1 VQLLYVHKASFVNDV
16 QRGEDD
22 DDDEEEDEEE
32 EEEGDEE
39 EDDEEE
45 DEEEQEQAAELGTK
59 TIQVPA
65 IFPKLG
71 IVSLQTGT
79 LYLGTLLL

>member
-1 VQLLYVHKASFVNDV
+1 VGSGTRPTKKKNINTAHLLCGV

-22 DDDEEEDEEE
+22 DDEEEEDEE

-39 EDDEEE
+39 EEEEEDEEE

-59 TIQVPA
+59 TIQVPPPV
-65 IFPKLG
+65 FPMLRN
-71 IVSLQTGT
+71 V
-79 LYLGTLLL
+79 